1 MGLITWLAGMRP
13 TAAQMQ
19 SLDNE
24 TINRCTSSTRP
35 ADALTVEGMRIWE
48 IDTRRMMVRV
58 PISGIA
64 GTGDGV
70 GGKWRCE
77 PGQTV
82 ICANLA
88 GRPIA
93 SECAVGLK
101 IYQVDI
107 MEEFVWNGTGFS
119 SVGYGPWAN
128 YAGSIIAAPAGFS
141 LGTGVFDCIARKSNG
156 RIEFEIFLR
165 AGPTTNWGS
174 ASGAF
179 VFAIPGTWLN
189 RAFYVAAR
197 NPQLQALSSIDESI
211 SFPIAERVLANNV
224 NGVVLPTLVNTSLG
238 ANSYIQII
246 GICDL

>member
-19 SLDNE
+19 SIDNE

-64 GTGDGV
+64 GTGDGA
-70 GGKWRCE
+70 GGKWVCE

-93 SECAVGLK
+93 SECPVGLE
-101 IYQVDI
+101 IYQVDTK
-107 MEEFVWNGTGFS
+107 EHLRWDGTAFVDWIPYAPSFLGAVGFGVGNGLVSGRYRRS
-119 SVGYGPWAN
+119 
-128 YAGSIIAAPAGFS
+128 GS
-141 LGTGVFDCIARKSNG
+141 D
-156 RIEFEIFLR
+156 IEFEATLK
-165 AGPTTNWGS
+165 AGSTTQWGPDGS
-174 ASGAF
+174 
-179 VFAIPGTWLN
+179 
-189 RAFYVAAR
+189 
-197 NPQLQALSSIDESI
+197 LQATLPVTSTDDVTAMISARFATATGTYSVDAAAQIHPVVPTSCLVFGATGPGYASYSNLPLASITQTGWLHI
-211 SFPIAERVLANNV
+211 R
-224 NGVVLPTLVNTSLG
+224 G
-238 ANSYIQII
+238 SYKA
-246 GICDL
+246 